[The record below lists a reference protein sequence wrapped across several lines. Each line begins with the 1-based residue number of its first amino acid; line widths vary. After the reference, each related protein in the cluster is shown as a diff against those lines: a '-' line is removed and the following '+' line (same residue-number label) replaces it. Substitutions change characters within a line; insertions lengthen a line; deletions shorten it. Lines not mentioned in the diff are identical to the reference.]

1 MNDRNMNDHEA
12 FAIALEE
19 AKLGYKEGGVP
30 VRPHSFSISTFHT

>member
-1 MNDRNMNDHEA
+1 MDDQQG

-30 VRPHSFSISTFHT
+30 VRPLSDSERLPIAQT

>member
-1 MNDRNMNDHEA
+1 MNDQEA

-30 VRPHSFSISTFHT
+30 VSTPETPIVQLREAFRC